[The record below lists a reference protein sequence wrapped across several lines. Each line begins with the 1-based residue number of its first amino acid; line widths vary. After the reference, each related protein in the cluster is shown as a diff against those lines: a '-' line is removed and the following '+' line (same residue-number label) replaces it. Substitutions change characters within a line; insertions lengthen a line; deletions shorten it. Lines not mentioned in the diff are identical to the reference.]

1 MKTTALIIK
10 EGRVCCTDKEV
21 PEKPKEVNCG
31 GTHACTCAGLAFES
45 GANRDVV
52 DGYDDNCPHR
62 YTAALQLI
70 KDNAVPFEN
79 QDAILKEFAYQKNGH
94 LTILDYQQYRKHY
107 LKEDTFYPVSVEVEI
122 ITVMSEGWQPTYNNP
137 DNSGCEQPAE
147 PIQLARIVEEP
158 VEKKPDFIKKAQI
171 EEAKLYVQEQGLQT
185 RGAYRN
191 GESEISL
198 PYLLAAY
205 HHDKSVPVNSQVEDQ
220 ERILC
225 AAIWYDDGKEYRF
238 QPVNI
243 KSGIVVS
250 GLRHPHCKI
259 ILNSWLYP
267 NWQNDE
273 LEEQIKNDVNNKE
286 EQGFITS
293 KQRFVNRKEGAE
305 IFQAS
310 GGTLKYQKHQLFS
323 EDLY

>member
-158 VEKKPDFIKKAQI
+158 VKLPFKEFKVKAGSIKIEKRTPVVDIQVEEPVEKKPDIKEFLLIPVYADNGEHSHYTLIESSTGIKVWSEDPQECKAQG
-171 EEAKLYVQEQGLQT
+171 Y
-185 RGAYRN
+185 
-191 GESEISL
+191 
-198 PYLLAAY
+198 
-205 HHDKSVPVNSQVEDQ
+205 PVNSQVEDQ
-220 ERILC
+220 EELS
-225 AAIWYDDGKEYRF
+225 K
-238 QPVNI
+238 
-243 KSGIVVS
+243 
-250 GLRHPHCKI
+250 H
-259 ILNSWLYP
+259 ILNNGGDHDGQPCTYTVCYSD
-267 NWQNDE
+267 Q
-273 LEEQIKNDVNNKE
+273 EEVKDKCLGWCIK
-286 EQGFITS
+286 
-293 KQRFVNRKEGAE
+293 
-305 IFQAS
+305 
-310 GGTLKYQKHQLFS
+310 L
-323 EDLY
+323 